1 MRVKV
6 DENLPESAARAVRAV
21 RAAGHDTDTV
31 REEGLAGSPDPDVMK
46 AAVAGDRIVF
56 TLDRGFGDLARALG
70 DHAGVVVFRL
80 PKQDA
85 RSVTA
90 VVMRFVAQFALDELA
105 GCTVIVQPDRVRIRR
120 PD

>member
-1 MRVKV
+1 VRVKI
-6 DENLPESAARAVRAV
+6 DENLPESAAKVL
-21 RAAGHDTDTV
+21 RAAGHDADTV
-31 REEGLAGSPDPDVMK
+31 KEEGLAGATDPDVMK
-46 AAVAGDRIVF
+46 AAVAGRRMIF
-56 TLDRGFGDLARALG
+56 TLDRGFGDLARTIG

-85 RSVTA
+85 RSA
-90 VVMRFVAQFALDELA
+90 AGVVARFVAQFDLDGLG

>member
-6 DENLPESAARAVRAV
+6 DENLPVSAARIL
-21 RAAGHDTDTV
+21 RAAGHDADTV
-31 REEGLAGSPDPDVMK
+31 QEEGLAGASDPDVMQ
-46 AAVAGDRIVF
+46 AAVADHRMIF
-56 TLDRGFGDLARALG
+56 TLDRGFGDLARNMG

-85 RSVTA
+85 TSAAT
-90 VVMRFVAQFALDELA
+90 VVARFVAQFDLDGLS
-105 GCTVIVQPDRVRIRR
+105 GSTVIVQPDRVRIRR